1 MKVFCWDFDGTIT
14 HSKSLW
20 SRSVFEALKSVMPQ
34 IEDSLF
40 PRIRAH
46 MQSGFPWDTPDDDD
60 CCCKDDA
67 WWEFMEKHFTKSYI
81 KCGIV
86 PRIAEIAS
94 KKVHSLIRQPSRYTL
109 YHDAVETLQEAR
121 ARGAVNLLLSNNYP
135 DLDEVI
141 EELGLTP
148 YFDDMIISGKVGY
161 NKPRREIFE
170 LAKQKF
176 PNAEYSVKNKLDSSF
191 FTRQFV
197 SEQKAKTEL
206 QSEHSSLWMADEKLH
221 TQLSHRPF
229 ATSRSEMEIYMIG
242 DNLTADILG
251 GKQSGMTT
259 VLVHK
264 GFSDQADY
272 CFDNL
277 ISVLSLI

>member
-34 IEDSLF
+34 IDDSFF

-81 KCGIV
+81 KCGV
-86 PRIAEIAS
+86 APETAEIAS
-94 KKVHSLIRQPSRYTL
+94 KKVHSLIRQTSRYTL
-109 YHDAVETLQEAR
+109 YHDAVETLQEVR
-121 ARGAVNLLLSNNYP
+121 ARGAINLLLSNNYP

-176 PNAEYSVKNKLDSSF
+176 PDAEY
-191 FTRQFV
+191 
-197 SEQKAKTEL
+197 
-206 QSEHSSLWMADEKLH
+206 
-221 TQLSHRPF
+221 
-229 ATSRSEMEIYMIG
+229 YMIG